1 MLDATIKELLKVLEN
16 TSRTLKQEDEVMERQ
31 KDFVTT
37 IRVVRA

>member
-16 TSRTLKQEDEVMERQ
+16 TSRTHKQEEEVMEWQ

-37 IRVVRA
+37 IRMVCA